1 MLIKESDT
9 MTLKKTAAI
18 IVSAVTV
25 FFALALTVSANTEYI
40 GAEKAKEIALADA
53 GLKSTEVKFA
63 RAKLEFDDGIYEYD
77 IEFYKGSTE
86 YDYSVDALTG
96 KILEKDFDAEYIRK
110 KSEPKLT
117 VKYKITADEAKAIAL
132 KHAEVDEADV
142 TFARSNLTF
151 DDGVYE
157 YEVEFYL
164 GNTEYDYDIN
174 AVTGKITSFDSD
186 ADWYTPKT
194 RTGDT
199 AGTTAAAVNTTKS
212 EKLTAAQ
219 AEAIALK
226 HAGLSASDVRMG
238 YTEYDFDDGRFIYE
252 IEFYSGW
259 TEYSY
264 SIDAY
269 SGKILEY
276 ERDND

>member
-1 MLIKESDT
+1 MFIKESGT
-9 MTLKKTAAI
+9 MKFKKTAAI
-18 IVSAVTV
+18 IVSAVMA
-25 FFALALTVSANTEYI
+25 FFALTLTVSANTDYI
-40 GAEKAKEIALADA
+40 GAEKAKAIALADA
-53 GLKSTEVKFA
+53 GLKATEVKFA

-96 KILEKDFDAEYIRK
+96 KILEKDFDAEFIRK
-110 KSEPKLT
+110 KSEPKMT
-117 VKYKITADEAKAIAL
+117 VKYEITADEAKAIAL
-132 KHAEVDEADV
+132 KHAELDEADV

-157 YEVEFYL
+157 YEVEFYS
-164 GNTEYDYDIN
+164 GYTEYDYDID

-194 RTGDT
+194 RTT
-199 AGTTAAAVNTTKS
+199 GTTSAATANTAKT

-226 HAGLSASDVRMG
+226 HAGLTASDVRMG
-238 YTEYDFDDGRFIYE
+238 YTEYDFDDGRYIYE
-252 IEFYSGW
+252 VDFYSGR

-269 SGKILEY
+269 SGEILEY

>member
-1 MLIKESDT
+1 

-18 IVSAVTV
+18 IVSAVTA
-25 FFALALTVSANTEYI
+25 FSAFALTVSAQTEYI
-40 GAEKAKEIALADA
+40 GTAKAKEIALADA

-77 IEFYKGSTE
+77 VEFYKGSTE

-96 KILEKDFDAEYIRK
+96 KILEKDRDAEYIRK

-117 VKYKITADEAKAIAL
+117 VKYEITADEAKAIAL
-132 KHAEVDEADV
+132 KHAKLDEADV
-142 TFARSNLTF
+142 TFARAKLSY

-157 YEVEFYL
+157 YEVEFYKDY
-164 GNTEYDYDIN
+164 TEYDYDIDAN
-174 AVTGKITSFDSD
+174 TGKIISFDQD

-194 RTGDT
+194 STTRPSS
-199 AGTTAAAVNTTKS
+199 TTATTATKT
-212 EKLTAAQ
+212 EKLTAEE

-226 HAGLSASDVRMG
+226 HAGLKAADVRMG
-238 YTEYDFDDGRFIYE
+238 YTEYDFDDGRYIYE
-252 IEFYSGW
+252 IEFNKGW

-269 SGKILEY
+269 SGDILEY

>member
-18 IVSAVTV
+18 IVSAVMV
-25 FFALALTVSANTEYI
+25 LFAFALTVSANTEYI

-63 RAKLEFDDGIYEYD
+63 RARLEFDDGIYEYD
-77 IEFYKGSTE
+77 VEFYKGSTE

-110 KSEPKLT
+110 KSEPKRT
-117 VKYKITADEAKAIAL
+117 VKYEITADEAKAIAL
-132 KHAEVDEADV
+132 KHAKVAEADV

-157 YEVEFYL
+157 YEVEFYS
-164 GNTEYDYDIN
+164 GNTEYDYDID

-194 RTGDT
+194 RTGST
-199 AGTTAAAVNTTKS
+199 TGTTAANTTKS
-212 EKLTAAQ
+212 EQLTAAQ

-226 HAGLSASDVRMG
+226 HAGLKASDVRMG

-252 IEFYSGW
+252 VDFYSGR

-269 SGKILEY
+269 SGDILEY

>member
-1 MLIKESDT
+1 MIIKESDT
-9 MTLKKTAAI
+9 MTLKRTAAL
-18 IVSAVTV
+18 IVSAVTA
-25 FFALALTVSANTEYI
+25 FSALALTVSAQNEYI
-40 GAEKAKEIALADA
+40 GTAKAKEIALADA

-77 IEFYKGSTE
+77 IEFYKGLTE

-96 KILEKDFDAEYIRK
+96 EILEKDADAEFIRK
-110 KSEPKLT
+110 KSEPKRT
-117 VKYKITADEAKAIAL
+117 VKYEITADEAKAIAL

-157 YEVEFYL
+157 YEVEFYS
-164 GNTEYDYDIN
+164 GNTEYDYDID
-174 AVTGKITSFDSD
+174 AITGKITSFDSD
-186 ADWYTPKT
+186 ADWYTPTT
-194 RTGDT
+194 RTG
-199 AGTTAAAVNTTKS
+199 GTTDATVATTATKS

-226 HAGLSASDVRMG
+226 HAGLAASDVRMG
-238 YTEYDFDDGRFIYE
+238 YTEYDFDDGRYMYE
-252 IEFYSGW
+252 VEFYSGR

-269 SGKILEY
+269 SGDILEY